1 MGCISIECIGMNA
14 NAVGIKPI
22 KGRKSLKT
30 TYLTKLFKNDA
41 AVKLLFS
48 SYVSLCIGCNETA
61 ALKDSQTKPS
71 EAFFTF
77 Y

>member
-1 MGCISIECIGMNA
+1 MGCISIECIGRNA

-22 KGRKSLKT
+22 KGRKIADEIVQ
-30 TYLTKLFKNDA
+30 NDA
-41 AVKLLFS
+41 TVKLLFS
-48 SYVSLCIGCNETA
+48 SCVSLCIGYNETA

>member
-1 MGCISIECIGMNA
+1 MLMQKKLSPSK
-14 NAVGIKPI
+14 VG
-22 KGRKSLKT
+22 KSLKT
-30 TYLTKLFKNDA
+30 TYFTKFFINDA
-41 AVKLLFS
+41 AVKFSFS
-48 SYVSLCIGCNETA
+48 SCVSLCIGYNEIA